1 MGQTRG
7 VTPVDPRD
15 PAGPEGPDEL
25 DGRDG
30 LDEPDEPDETPD
42 PQTPPEDRIPDPGPQ
57 HTALWVLL
65 SRWLLGLEAWLRSHG
80 GSGLR
85 FGLRAFWGL
94 VALAG
99 VVLLIG
105 PVINK
110 PLTLDDITDSTSSVS
125 DTWIARQFTV
135 DYRVERTAEGR
146 MDVQVEEKIT
156 ALFPEG
162 DDESGI
168 QRAIATNYQGH
179 ALNPSGIEAT
189 FDGEPIEVGRSEDAE
204 QLLLTMNADGADG
217 GTALQGDHDIV
228 LRYTLH
234 DLAFASTD
242 EATGREVDLLRWD
255 VFGPSWPQG
264 LAGLDVTVTI
274 PKDVDDQLVRQPRG
288 SLAWLIIG
296 TGEWLD
302 PEPVAVTGSAD
313 DVSYRFT
320 NEQNIPPHANAGF
333 TMSFA
338 QGTFTMPPQTPLFW
352 LQTFGPLA
360 PLALLLLTLLFALAA
375 RAVAWG
381 DARGRPWFVA
391 QYDPPKGVSA
401 RLAAQV
407 LRRERVAELAAAL
420 EDAQKGGG
428 GGGKSRERRRG
439 RLIAAAKVAQRAG
452 RIGDLP
458 RALTRAATAP
468 ERRRQLQEGL
478 RRIPRGFVRD
488 FFIAAPLALTI
499 VQWGLVRQLSFQ
511 AKLSVVWWPVA
522 FVLLSSVLSIVIIAI
537 ALSARPL
544 TRRGALLK
552 QHLRGIDVYAE
563 RTRLLERARSS
574 DRLLP
579 YAVLLAPPREAGRR
593 VVSLIEGELGEAGA
607 SRSWRTPSF
616 LTIPRILI
624 RLLSLLV
631 VAGAVVAVAT
641 LPNPFPRSVDYQ
653 SYWGDISGTL
663 YTKVQAFDAVAELSR
678 DDQGRGRLDVTE
690 TLTVSFDAE
699 EEGSQVPQFAQQW
712 RNSLDGQSLG
722 LAVSA
727 VTIDGDDVPYTT
739 APDADT
745 LLMTT
750 QLPRVLQGSHDVR
763 IEYSLASPV
772 VASEGAFGDVVDRMR
787 WAALLEG
794 WENDSA
800 WGDDPAPS
808 PLTIELRV
816 PDALTAEQT
825 AGGWIT
831 LDTDSSEH
839 PREWAPSV
847 IPFGAYEPS
856 PGATIVSEESQSA
869 QDGFTTYALD
879 LKEDGDSGYPF
890 ELTVDDL
897 GASLDFPAGT
907 FTGSDEEALRSL
919 QLSTAVPIAS
929 VLTLAGIAV
938 LLGLAG
944 AVAGLRR
951 TPRAF
956 TKGVFRD
963 LVRWLAPA
971 TALAAVIFFFWMT
984 IDMPADE
991 PSFSPLGLS
1000 AVAGAAAAILSLV
1013 LTRAS
1018 RAR

>member
-1 MGQTRG
+1 MGQTRS
-7 VTPVDPRD
+7 VT
-15 PAGPEGPDEL
+15 AGDAEGPGE
-25 DGRDG
+25 
-30 LDEPDEPDETPD
+30 EH
-42 PQTPPEDRIPDPGPQ
+42 IADPGPQ
-57 HTALWVLL
+57 HTALWVVL

-80 GSGLR
+80 GPRLR

-99 VVLLIG
+99 VVLLVG

-110 PLTLDDITDSTSSVS
+110 PLTLDDITDSTSSVT

-135 DYRVERTAEGR
+135 DYRIERTAEGR
-146 MDVQVEEKIT
+146 MVVQVEETIT
-156 ALFPEG
+156 AAFPDGVE
-162 DDESGI
+162 EPGI

-179 ALNPSGIEAT
+179 ALNPDGIEAT
-189 FDGEPIEVGRSEDAE
+189 LDGEPITVGRSEDAE
-204 QLLLTMNADGADG
+204 QLLLTMNASGPDAEGV
-217 GTALQGDHDIV
+217 LQGDHEFV

-242 EATGREVDLLRWD
+242 EATGRDVDLLRWD

-274 PKDVDDQLVRQPRG
+274 PEDVDDQLVRQPRG

-296 TGEWLD
+296 AGEWLD
-302 PEPVAVTGSAD
+302 PEPVSVTGSPD

-333 TMSFA
+333 VMSFE
-338 QGTFTMPPQTPLFW
+338 QGTFVMPTPTPLFW
-352 LQTFGPLA
+352 VQTFGPLA

-391 QYDPPKGVSA
+391 QFEPPEGVSA
-401 RLAAQV
+401 RMSAQV
-407 LRRERVAELAAAL
+407 LRRERSAELATAL

-428 GGGKSRERRRG
+428 GGGKSREKRRA

-458 RALTRAATAP
+458 RAFARAATAP
-468 ERRRQLQEGL
+468 ERGRQLKEGL

-499 VQWGLVRQLSFQ
+499 VQWGLARQLSFQ
-511 AKLSVVWWPVA
+511 ATLSVVWWPVA
-522 FVLLSSVLSIVIIAI
+522 FVLLSSAISIVIIAI

-563 RTRLLERARSS
+563 RTRLLERGRSS

-593 VVSLIEGELGEAGA
+593 VVGLIEGELGEVGA

-616 LTIPRILI
+616 LTAPRILI

-631 VAGAVVAVAT
+631 VAGAIMAVAT
-641 LPNPFPRSVDYQ
+641 LPNPFERSVDYQ
-653 SYWGDISGTL
+653 SYSGDIPGTL
-663 YTKVQAFDAVAELSR
+663 FTKVQTFDAVAELSR
-678 DDQGRGRLDVTE
+678 DDDGRGRLDVTE

-712 RNSLDGQSLG
+712 PTSLDGQPPG
-722 LAVSA
+722 LAVNA

-750 QLPRVLQGSHDVR
+750 QLPRVLTGPHDVR
-763 IEYSLASPV
+763 IEYSLATPV
-772 VASEGAFGDVVDRMR
+772 VAAEDASGAVVDRMR

-794 WENDSA
+794 WEYDTV

-816 PDALTAEQT
+816 PDALGDEQLT
-825 AGGWIT
+825 GGWIT
-831 LDTDSSEH
+831 LDTESSDE
-839 PREWAPSV
+839 PRGWAPSV
-847 IPFGAYEPS
+847 VPFGTYEPG
-856 PGATIVSEESQSA
+856 PGATAASAESTSEQG
-869 QDGFTTYALD
+869 GFTSYGLE
-879 LKEDGDSGYPF
+879 LEEDGDSGYPF
-890 ELTVDDL
+890 ELTVDDV
-897 GASLDFPAGT
+897 GASLDFAAGT
-907 FTGSDEEALRSL
+907 FTGPDEAALRAT
-919 QLSTAVPIAS
+919 QLSAVVPIAS

-944 AVAGLRR
+944 IVAGVRR
-951 TPRAF
+951 NPRVFA
-956 TKGVFRD
+956 KGVFRD

-971 TALAAVIFFFWMT
+971 TALAAFILFVWMT
-984 IDMPADE
+984 IDMPGDD
-991 PSFSPLGLS
+991 PSFAPLGLS
-1000 AVAGAAAAILSLV
+1000 AVAAALAAILALV
-1013 LTRAS
+1013 FTRAS
-1018 RAR
+1018 RATPRPPASRR

>member
-1 MGQTRG
+1 MTA
-7 VTPVDPRD
+7 VD
-15 PAGPEGPDEL
+15 PEGPVE
-25 DGRDG
+25 
-30 LDEPDEPDETPD
+30 E
-42 PQTPPEDRIPDPGPQ
+42 RIPDPGPQ
-57 HTALWVLL
+57 HTALWVVL

-80 GSGLR
+80 GPHLR
-85 FGLRAFWGL
+85 AGLRAFWGF

-110 PLTLDDITDSTSSVS
+110 PLTLDDITDSTSSVT

-135 DYRVERTAEGR
+135 DYRIERTADGR
-146 MDVQVEEKIT
+146 MVVQVEEKIT
-156 ALFPEG
+156 AAFPDG
-162 DDESGI
+162 VDEPGI

-179 ALNPSGIEAT
+179 ALNPDGIEAT
-189 FDGEPIEVGRSEDAE
+189 LDGEPIEVGRSEDSE
-204 QLLLTMNADGADG
+204 QLLLTMDAPGDG
-217 GTALQGDHDIV
+217 GSGTSLQGDHDFV

-242 EATGREVDLLRWD
+242 EATGRDVDLLRWD

-264 LAGLDVTVTI
+264 LAGLDVTVTL
-274 PKDVDDQLVRQPRG
+274 PEDVDDQLIRQPRG

-296 TGEWLD
+296 AGEWLD
-302 PEPVAVTGSAD
+302 PEPVAVTGSPD

-333 TMSFA
+333 VMSFE
-338 QGTFTMPPQTPLFW
+338 QGTFEMPAPTPLFW
-352 LQTFGPLA
+352 VQTFGPLA

-391 QYDPPKGVSA
+391 QFEPPEGVSA
-401 RLAAQV
+401 RMSAQV
-407 LRRERVAELAAAL
+407 LRRERSAELAAAL

-428 GGGKSRERRRG
+428 GGGTSREKRRG
-439 RLIAAAKVAQRAG
+439 RLIAAAKVAQRTG

-458 RALTRAATAP
+458 RALARAAAAP
-468 ERRRQLQEGL
+468 DLRRQLQEGL
-478 RRIPRGFVRD
+478 RRIPHGFVRD
-488 FFIAAPLALTI
+488 FFIAAPLALTV

-522 FVLLSSVLSIVIIAI
+522 FVLLSSAISIVIIAI

-563 RTRLLERARSS
+563 RTRLLERGRSS
-574 DRLLP
+574 DPLLP
-579 YAVLLAPPREAGRR
+579 YAVLLAPPREASRQ
-593 VVSLIEGELGEAGA
+593 VVGLIEGELGEVGA

-616 LTIPRILI
+616 LTAPRILI

-631 VAGAVVAVAT
+631 VAGAIVAVAT
-641 LPNPFPRSVDYQ
+641 LPNPFQRSVDYQ
-653 SYWGDISGTL
+653 SYWGDIPGTL

-678 DDQGRGRLDVTE
+678 DDEGRARLDVTE

-712 RNSLDGQSLG
+712 RNSLDGQPLG
-722 LAVSA
+722 LAVDA

-750 QLPRVLQGSHDVR
+750 QLPRVLTGSHDLR
-763 IEYSLASPV
+763 ISYSLATPA
-772 VASEGAFGDVVDRMR
+772 VAAEDASGAVVDRVR

-794 WENDSA
+794 WEYDTV
-800 WGDDPAPS
+800 WDDPAPS

-816 PDALTAEQT
+816 PDALGAEQLT
-825 AGGWIT
+825 GGWIT
-831 LDTDSSEH
+831 LDTDSSDE
-839 PREWAPSV
+839 PRGWAPSV
-847 IPFGAYEPS
+847 VPFGTYEPGS
-856 PGATIVSEESQSA
+856 AATVASEESTSA
-869 QDGFTTYALD
+869 QGGFTSYGLD

-890 ELTVDDL
+890 EFTVDDV

-907 FTGSDEEALRSL
+907 FTGPDEGALRAT
-919 QLSTAVPIAS
+919 QLNGVVPIAS

-944 AVAGLRR
+944 IVAGVRR
-951 TPRAF
+951 NPRVFAV
-956 TKGVFRD
+956 GVLRD
-963 LVRWLAPA
+963 LARWLAPA
-971 TALAAVIFFFWMT
+971 TALAAFILFVWMT
-984 IDMPADE
+984 LDMPGDDPTFA
-991 PSFSPLGLS
+991 PLGLS
-1000 AVAGAAAAILSLV
+1000 AVAGALAAILSLIF
-1013 LTRAS
+1013 TRAS
-1018 RAR
+1018 RATPRPPAKRR